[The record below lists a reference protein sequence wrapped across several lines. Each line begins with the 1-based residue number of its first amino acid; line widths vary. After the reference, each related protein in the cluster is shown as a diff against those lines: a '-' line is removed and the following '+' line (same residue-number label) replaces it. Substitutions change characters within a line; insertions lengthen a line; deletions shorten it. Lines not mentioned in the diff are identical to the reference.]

1 MKINKKYLK
10 SSLVT
15 CFFVILFNFVFSIL
29 AFLLVWYW
37 AIPNVC
43 MVAPDFKLYFE
54 SLNEELLPVAY
65 NIIYSIGSCIAIFPS
80 TLFAYRVSKTRRK
93 EFCDYSKGR
102 ISYKN
107 GLKYHFMQY
116 GVIDGICILS
126 VTALLAIVYMAA
138 GDIFIV
144 RVFPIAFNMFSNF
157 GTVFGILVTVV
168 LTGLSMIF
176 GAFFAQKKWR
186 AQYFVVE

>member
-1 MKINKKYLK
+1 MKINKKGLK
-10 SSLVT
+10 SSVIT

-37 AIPNVC
+37 AIPNIC
-43 MVAPDFKLYFE
+43 MIVPNFKVYFE
-54 SLNEELLPVAY
+54 SLDEELLPIAY
-65 NIIYSIGSCIAIFPS
+65 NIIYSIGACIAIFPS
-80 TLFAYRVSKTRRK
+80 TLLAYRVSRKRQK
-93 EFCDYSKGR
+93 EFLDYSKGC
-102 ISYKN
+102 ISYSD

-116 GVIDGICILS
+116 GLLDGICILS
-126 VTALLAIVYMAA
+126 VTVLLAVIYMAA

-144 RVFPIAFNMFSNF
+144 RVFPIAFNMFSNL
-157 GTVFGILVTVV
+157 GTIFGILVTAV